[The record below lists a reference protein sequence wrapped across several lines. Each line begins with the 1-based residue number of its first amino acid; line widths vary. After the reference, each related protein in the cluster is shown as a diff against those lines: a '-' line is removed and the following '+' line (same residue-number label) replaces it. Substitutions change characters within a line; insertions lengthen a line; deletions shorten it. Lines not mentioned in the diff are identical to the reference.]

1 MTGSKVIRKDL
12 HSMKTSSPGGH
23 PGLPLASK
31 GFSLFN
37 NLDKRPELD
46 KLLVSLALGSIAPR
60 VLEVFSLETSVIPSF
75 PPY

>member
-1 MTGSKVIRKDL
+1 MTGSKVIRKDF

-23 PGLPLASK
+23 PGLLLASI

-46 KLLVSLALGSIAPR
+46 VLLVSLAPSSIAPGA
-60 VLEVFSLETSVIPSF
+60 LEVFSLETSVIPSF
-75 PPY
+75 PAY